1 MAKNFSLT
9 VYLKDDTFT
18 IPFWAGDMLQLT
30 KDLRDF
36 SFIRIWNRYINKMH
50 IVWLKFSDE
59 EILDTIVQC
68 VRRSSIQIEE
78 EIRDKYDK

>member
-1 MAKNFSLT
+1 MAKNFMLT
-9 VYLKDDTFT
+9 VYLKDDSFT

-36 SFIRIWNRYINKMH
+36 SFIRIGDKYLNKMH
-50 IVWLKFSDE
+50 IIWFKFSDE
-59 EILDTIVQC
+59 NILNVIVQC
-68 VRRSSIQIEE
+68 VRRTSTVVEE

>member
-1 MAKNFSLT
+1 MAKNFTLT
-9 VYLKDDTFT
+9 VYLKDDSFT

-36 SFIRIWNRYINKMH
+36 SFIRIGNKYLNKMH

-59 EILDTIVQC
+59 NVLNVIVQC
-68 VRRSSIQIEE
+68 VRRSSTPVEE